1 MKKYILTTIIVF
13 FLFAVGV
20 NAKETVPNFETY
32 NLSLNAEKV
41 FAKTE
46 SDTCESLLGDP
57 DPDKPDAKN
66 YPAYWI
72 QWGLNLI
79 KYIAIV
85 ALLGLST
92 MDFFKALVADDK
104 DAIKK
109 ASTTTVKRFVYTV
122 IIFFLPILVEVLMKL
137 FGLYGTCGIG

>member
-41 FAKTE
+41 FAKNE

-57 DPDKPDAKN
+57 EDKN
-66 YPAYWI
+66 YVAYWI

-92 MDFFKALVADDK
+92 MDFFNALVKDDK

-109 ASTTTVKRFVYTV
+109 ASITTVKRFVYTV
-122 IIFFLPILVEVLMKL
+122 ILFFLPILVEVIMKL
-137 FGLYGTCGIG
+137 FGAYGTCGLG